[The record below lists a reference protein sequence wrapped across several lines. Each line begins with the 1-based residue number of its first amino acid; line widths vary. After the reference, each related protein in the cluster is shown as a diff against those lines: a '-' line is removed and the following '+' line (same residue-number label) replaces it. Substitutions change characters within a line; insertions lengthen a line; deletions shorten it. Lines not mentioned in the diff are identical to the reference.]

1 MKQAGKTV
9 LGADLGAGLAVAA
22 LMLPEA
28 VAYAGIAGLPP
39 ARGLVSAVAGC
50 LVYAALGRSRFAIV
64 SPTSSAAA
72 ILAAALAV
80 LAPAPGDAGS
90 LATLAVLLVGII
102 FLGASLLQLGALAS
116 FVSRPVVR
124 GFAFGLAITIS
135 VRQLPALLGIPA
147 GGAGLWTLVAQLA
160 AHVSAMNGAAALTGV
175 AALAA
180 LLALKRFPAVPG
192 ALLVLLAGIAAS
204 FFLGLSGRGVAT
216 VGRLSV
222 HLAAPALPAL
232 DWGTFARLVQ
242 LAVPLVLILFSES
255 WGTIRTL
262 ALRHGDDVRP
272 GRELAALGAAN
283 LVVGLLQGLPVG
295 AGFSAGS
302 ANEAAGAQSRRA
314 AAAASLAMA
323 AAVVVAMP
331 WIALLPQPVLA
342 AVVIAALAEALK
354 PAPLIRLWRLGR
366 DQYVATA
373 AAIGVLALGIVN
385 GMLLAILLSVAAMV
399 RRMAAQDVVRLGR
412 LPGTHDFVDLARHS
426 DAEASP
432 DVAIWRPAE
441 PLFFANA
448 EAIFGLVSRETPS
461 GAGTLIVSL
470 EESSNL
476 DSTALEALIEFDQRM
491 CRRGRNILLAR
502 VRDPVR
508 DLLRAAGAAD
518 LAGRCYYSVA
528 DAADAAAGSR
538 PQG

>member
-1 MKQAGKTV
+1 MNQPGK
-9 LGADLGAGLAVAA
+9 ADLGAGLAVAA

-39 ARGLVSAVAGC
+39 ARGLVSAIAGC
-50 LVYAALGRSRFAIV
+50 LVYAAIGRSRFAIV

-72 ILAAALAV
+72 ILAAALAA
-80 LAPAPGDAGS
+80 LAPSSNDAGG

-102 FLGASLLQLGALAS
+102 FLAASLLRLGALAS

-124 GFAFGLAITIS
+124 GFAFGLAITITL
-135 VRQLPALLGIPA
+135 RQLPALLGIPA
-147 GGAGLWTLVAQLA
+147 DGAGLGILA
-160 AHVSAMNGAAALTGV
+160 ARLVEHLPAIDAATAATGV
-175 AALAA
+175 AALMA
-180 LLALKRFPAVPG
+180 LLALRRVPAVPG
-192 ALLVLLAGIAAS
+192 ALLVLLGGIAAS
-204 FFLGLSGRGVAT
+204 LFLGLPARGVAT
-216 VGRLSV
+216 VGRIPL
-222 HLAAPALPAL
+222 HFAPLALPIP
-232 DWGTFARLVQ
+232 DWGSFARLVQ
-242 LAVPLVLILFSES
+242 LVVPLVLILFSES

-283 LVVGLLQGLPVG
+283 LAAGLLQGLPVG

-302 ANEAAGAQSRRA
+302 ANEAAGAKSRWA
-314 AAAASLAMA
+314 AVVAPLAMA
-323 AAVVVAMP
+323 AALVAAMP
-331 WIALLPQPVLA
+331 WIALLPRPVLA

-354 PAPLIRLWRLGR
+354 PAPLLRLWRLGR
-366 DQYVATA
+366 DQYVAAA

-385 GMLLAILLSVAAMV
+385 GMLLAIALSIAAMV

-412 LPGTHDFVDLARHS
+412 LPGTHDFVDLARHKE
-426 DAEASP
+426 AEASP

-448 EAIFGLVSRETPS
+448 EAILGLMSRETPA

-470 EESSNL
+470 EESSDL
-476 DSTALEALIEFDQRM
+476 DGTALEALVEFDERM
-491 CRRGRNILLAR
+491 DRRGHRVLLAR
-502 VRDPVR
+502 VRDSIR
-508 DLLRAAGAAD
+508 DLLRAADAAD

-528 DAADAAAGSR
+528 DAADAAAGGR
-538 PQG
+538 PKS